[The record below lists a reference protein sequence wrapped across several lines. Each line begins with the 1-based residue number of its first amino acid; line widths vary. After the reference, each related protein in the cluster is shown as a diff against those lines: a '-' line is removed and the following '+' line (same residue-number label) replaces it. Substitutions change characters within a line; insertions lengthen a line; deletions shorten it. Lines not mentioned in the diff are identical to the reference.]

1 MRCYVDRVSETNR
14 PRRSDLVR
22 NAVFVVLVPGVIG
35 GLVPWLISGYE
46 RHVWESFDVVVVALA
61 SVLIVTGAAVLLYG
75 VWRFAADGRGT
86 PSPTAPTERLVI
98 AGPYRYVR
106 NPMYL
111 AVGAVILGQ
120 VLLFYS
126 PALVVYALAF
136 SVAVVTFVKFYEEPT
151 LQRTFGDEYSDYRS
165 RVPGWWPR
173 RPR

>member
-1 MRCYVDRVSETNR
+1 MSETSR
-14 PRRSDLVR
+14 PRRGDLVR

-35 GLVPWLISGYE
+35 GLVPWLISDYE
-46 RHVWESFDVVVVALA
+46 RHLWARFDLVVVVLA
-61 SVLIVTGAAVLLYG
+61 SVLIVAGAAVLLYG
-75 VWRFAADGRGT
+75 VWRFAVDGRGT
-86 PSPTAPTERLVI
+86 PSPTAPTERLVV

-111 AVGAVILGQ
+111 AVGAVIAGQ

-126 PALVVYALAF
+126 PALVVYALLF
-136 SVAVVTFVKFYEEPT
+136 VVAVVVFVKLYEEPT
-151 LQRTFGDEYSDYRS
+151 LQRTFGDEYSAYTA